1 MRHGCEGI
9 RKTDAFNVLERIRP
23 PKGFQTPVRY
33 LLNHCSLSSFLA
45 RSSVDTS
52 NLLRNHAGYQMQII
66 MLCSEIPENTS
77 SKVIASADRSS
88 LSKNES
94 EKEHLILCLTIPLPG
109 FHSACPLLVME
120 ANWFGRW
127 GGANLSAVQS
137 RMEPKINLNVSS
149 TCISDSREDS
159 SSYETWFEIGIFLC
173 ITATTLK
180 KKTGTN
186 QEAGKKEVGKH
197 THSSLSNDL

>member
-1 MRHGCEGI
+1 MQMRHGCEGI

-77 SKVIASADRSS
+77 SKVIASADRSYQRMNQKKNTWYFVLPFLS
-88 LSKNES
+88 LDFIVHVCYWLWKPIDLGGEEGPTYQLFRVEWSPK
-94 EKEHLILCLTIPLPG
+94 LT
-109 FHSACPLLVME
+109 
-120 ANWFGRW
+120 
-127 GGANLSAVQS
+127 
-137 RMEPKINLNVSS
+137 
-149 TCISDSREDS
+149 
-159 SSYETWFEIGIFLC
+159 
-173 ITATTLK
+173 
-180 KKTGTN
+180 
-186 QEAGKKEVGKH
+186 
-197 THSSLSNDL
+197 